1 MKIRVAKHL
10 CHPCAIWACPL
21 HIYMKNEIIL
31 ALLWI
36 FYGVIHSVLASD
48 AVKKVFPLKYY
59 RLIYNLLAIV
69 LLIPILYFQITMDSK
84 RLMED
89 SIFNQLLG
97 GIMMFAGIFVMY
109 LSFKNY
115 DLKEFIGTDFQNKKQ
130 PELTTEG
137 LSEFVRHPLYVGIL
151 LFIWGSFGFFATEM
165 YLVTALFLSIYI
177 RIGIYFEENKLVRIF
192 GKKYEEY
199 QKNVPM
205 LIPRL

>member
-1 MKIRVAKHL
+1 
-10 CHPCAIWACPL
+10 
-21 HIYMKNEIIL
+21 MKNEIIL
-31 ALLWI
+31 GILWLG
-36 FYGVIHSVLASD
+36 YGIIHSVLASD
-48 AVKKVFPLKYY
+48 TVKKAFPVKYY
-59 RLIYNLLAIV
+59 RLIYNLLAIF
-69 LLIPILYFQITMDSK
+69 LLIPIVYFQITAESK

-97 GIMMFAGIFVMY
+97 GVMMFSGVFVVY

-115 DLKEFIGTDFQNKKQ
+115 DMKEFIGTDYQDKKQ

-151 LFIWGSFGFFATEM
+151 LFIWGSFGFFATET
-165 YLVTALFLSIYI
+165 YLTTALFLSIYV
-177 RIGIYFEENKLVRIF
+177 RIGIYFEEKKLVRTF

>member
-1 MKIRVAKHL
+1 
-10 CHPCAIWACPL
+10 
-21 HIYMKNEIIL
+21 MKNEIVL

-36 FYGVIHSVLASD
+36 GYGIIHSVLATDSI
-48 AVKKVFPLKYY
+48 KKIFSTKYY

-69 LLIPILYFQITMDSK
+69 LLIPILYFQITVDSK

-89 SIFNQLLG
+89 SVFNQLLG

-115 DLKEFIGTDFQNKKQ
+115 DLKEFIGTDYQNKKQ

-137 LSEFVRHPLYVGIL
+137 LSEFVRHPLYVGVL
-151 LFIWGSFGFFATEM
+151 LFIWGSFGFFATET
-165 YLVTALFLSIYI
+165 YLTTALFLSIYI
-177 RIGIYFEENKLVRIF
+177 RIGIYFEEKKLVITF
-192 GKKYEEY
+192 GEKYEEY

>member
-1 MKIRVAKHL
+1 MRSIRVICVPFNRAK
-10 CHPCAIWACPL
+10 I
-21 HIYMKNEIIL
+21 IMKNEIIL
-31 ALLWI
+31 ASLWI

-48 AVKKVFPLKYY
+48 TVKKALPVKHY

-69 LLIPILYFQITMDSK
+69 LLIPILYFQLTADSK

-151 LFIWGSFGFFATEM
+151 LFIWGSFGFFATEI
-165 YLVTALFLSIYI
+165 YLTTALFLSVYI
-177 RIGIYFEENKLVRIF
+177 RIGIYFEEKKLVKTF
-192 GKKYEEY
+192 GKIYEAY

>member
-1 MKIRVAKHL
+1 
-10 CHPCAIWACPL
+10 
-21 HIYMKNEIIL
+21 MKNEIVL

-36 FYGVIHSVLASD
+36 GYGIIHSVLATDSI
-48 AVKKVFPLKYY
+48 KKIFSTKYY

-69 LLIPILYFQITMDSK
+69 LLIPILYFQITVDSK

-89 SIFNQLLG
+89 SVFNQLLG

-115 DLKEFIGTDFQNKKQ
+115 DLKEFIGTDYQNKKQ

-165 YLVTALFLSIYI
+165 YLATALFLSIYI
-177 RIGIYFEENKLVRIF
+177 RIGIYFEEKKLVITF
-192 GKKYEEY
+192 GKKYEDY

>member
-1 MKIRVAKHL
+1 
-10 CHPCAIWACPL
+10 
-21 HIYMKNEIIL
+21 MKNEIVL

-36 FYGVIHSVLASD
+36 GYGIIHSVLATDSI
-48 AVKKVFPLKYY
+48 KKIFPTKYY
-59 RLIYNLLAIV
+59 RLIYNLLAII

-84 RLMED
+84 RLMEN
-89 SIFNQLLG
+89 SVFNQLLG

-165 YLVTALFLSIYI
+165 YLTTALFLSIYI
-177 RIGIYFEENKLVRIF
+177 RVGIYFEERGLVEVF
-192 GKKYEEY
+192 GKKYEDY

>member
-1 MKIRVAKHL
+1 M
-10 CHPCAIWACPL
+10 
-21 HIYMKNEIIL
+21 MKNEIIL
-31 ALLWI
+31 ALFWI
-36 FYGVIHSVLASD
+36 GYGIVHSVLASEGI
-48 AVKKVFPLKYY
+48 KKVFATKYY
-59 RLIYNLLAIV
+59 RLIYNGLAIL
-69 LLIPILYFQITMDSK
+69 LLIPILYFQITAGSK

-89 SIFNQLLG
+89 SIFNQILG
-97 GIMMFAGIFVMY
+97 GVMMASGIFVMY

-165 YLVTALFLSIYI
+165 YLTTALFLSIYI
-177 RIGIYFEENKLVRIF
+177 RIGIYFEEKKLVRTF

-199 QKNVPM
+199 QENVPM

>member
-1 MKIRVAKHL
+1 
-10 CHPCAIWACPL
+10 
-21 HIYMKNEIIL
+21 MKNEIIL

-36 FYGVIHSVLASD
+36 FYGGIHSVLASD
-48 AVKKVFPLKYY
+48 AVKKVFPVKHY
-59 RLIYNLLAIV
+59 RLIYNLLAII

-84 RLMED
+84 RLMEN

-97 GIMMFAGIFVMY
+97 GIMMFAGIFVVY
-109 LSFKNY
+109 HSFKNY

-165 YLVTALFLSIYI
+165 YLTTALFLSIYI
-177 RIGIYFEENKLVRIF
+177 RIGIHFEEKKLVEVF
-192 GKKYEEY
+192 GKKYEDY